1 MVNDLL
7 NTIIRSVVIYIL
19 GIFLTRL
26 MGRKLISQMTFFDF
40 VMGVSMGAII
50 ANAIVGQQFTP
61 MSAAIGLILISILT
75 IVTSYLHTK
84 SINIRKIVNSE
95 PVTLVQNGTIIEQ
108 NMKNIRMTIDE
119 LMMKLRE
126 KNTFNLTDVEFAI
139 METDGELSVLPKS
152 DKQPLTPYHMNI
164 KTTTAGLTK
173 DIIIDGNIMEENLAS
188 AGLDK
193 KWLKTQLNSQNIKD
207 ASEIFY
213 AGLDNTK
220 KLHISKKNINNSE
233 SHGKYGIE

>member
-1 MVNDLL
+1 MKIDLM
-7 NTIIRSVVIYIL
+7 NTIIRGVVIYIL

-61 MSAAIGLILISILT
+61 MSATVSLILVSVLNIAT
-75 IVTSYLHTK
+75 AYLHIK
-84 SINIRKIVNSE
+84 SFKVRKLVNSE
-95 PVTLVQNGTIIEQ
+95 PVTIVQNGTIVEE

-126 KNTFNLTDVEFAI
+126 KNAFSLADVEFAI
-139 METDGELSVLPKS
+139 METDGELSVLPKA
-152 DKQPLTPYHMNI
+152 DKQPLTPYYMKI
-164 KTTTAGLTK
+164 KATATGLTK
-173 DIIIDGNIMEENLAS
+173 DIIIDGNIMGENLVS
-188 AGLDK
+188 AGLDR
-193 KWLKTQLNSQNIKD
+193 KWLKSQLDKQNIKD

-220 KLHISKKNINNSE
+220 KLYISKKGADNSE
-233 SHGKYGIE
+233 FPGKYGIE